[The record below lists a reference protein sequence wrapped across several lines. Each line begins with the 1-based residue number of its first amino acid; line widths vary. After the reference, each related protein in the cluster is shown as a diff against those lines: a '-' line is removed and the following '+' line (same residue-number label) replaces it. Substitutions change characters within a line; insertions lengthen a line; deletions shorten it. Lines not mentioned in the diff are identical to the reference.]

1 MEKDE
6 KTTPAQ
12 KTNKPKKHDPKNPFK
27 SGFVP
32 NGKRRGNQS
41 VFKRRDL
48 LKYMLEIDITA
59 ADLPVEIADMIRAK
73 IPGFIENVERKF
85 NLAQIM
91 ELTQLQ
97 LLFSSS
103 DYVRQDAIEAIKN
116 RIDGKPVQSIQ
127 IQQVETDPSIIIL
140 PNGRQI
146 TI

>member
-6 KTTPAQ
+6 KITPAP
-12 KTNKPKKHDPKNPFK
+12 KTNKHNPKNPFK
-27 SGFVP
+27 SGFIP

-48 LKYMLEIDITA
+48 LKHMLEIDITA
-59 ADLPVEIADMIRAK
+59 ADLPVQIADMIRTK

-85 NLAQIM
+85 TLAQIM